1 MSITET
7 DAPQKRPSTALHSHD
22 QGPTD
27 PHRRRVLAGGAATL
41 ALAAL
46 PDTTIAAR
54 GSAALPESAAQ
65 LAPRPPMGWNSWNS
79 FATTINEAQA
89 RETARIMADKLLPF
103 GYDVFTVD
111 IQWYEPGATGYEYS
125 KRPLPTMDG
134 HGRLLPAPNRFPSS
148 AGDKGFTPLAADVH
162 AMGLKF
168 GIHLMRGIPR
178 LAVEQNLP
186 VLGTSQ
192 RAADIADTSSVCSWN
207 PDMYGVDMRKPGA
220 QAYYDS
226 VFALYA
232 GWGVDF
238 VKMDDMSRPY
248 DAHAAE
254 IEAAHKAIKA
264 TGRPIVLSLS
274 PGETPLLRA
283 DHVRRHAQMWRI
295 SDDFWDDWAMLK
307 AQFVRLENWNPHR
320 APGAW
325 PDADMLPLG
334 RLAMGS
340 RDSKFTA
347 DEQRTLMT
355 LWAIARSPLIM
366 GGDLR
371 QLDAA
376 TLALLTN
383 RDVLAVNQRSSD
395 NQPHF
400 IEDGTHVWSARPEGS
415 RDRYLAVFNITDAAK
430 QISLRWLDLG
440 IDAPARIRDLWTGK
454 VSEPDRERI
463 SATLPAHGSLLV
475 RVQM

>member
-1 MSITET
+1 MSITDHDT
-7 DAPQKRPSTALHSHD
+7 QQNRLSTALSLRD
-22 QGPTD
+22 DAPSN

-54 GSAALPESAAQ
+54 DTTAP

-89 RETARIMADKLLPF
+89 RETARIMADKLLPS
-103 GYDVFTVD
+103 GYDVFTID
-111 IQWYEPGATGYEYS
+111 IQWYEPEASGYEYN
-125 KRPLPTMDG
+125 KRPTPTMDG

-148 AGDKGFTPLAADVH
+148 AGGKGFAPLAADVH
-162 AMGLKF
+162 ALGLKF

-178 LAVEQNLP
+178 LAVEKNLP
-186 VLGTSQ
+186 VLGTRH
-192 RAADIADTSSVCSWN
+192 RATDIADTSSVCSWN

-232 GWGVDF
+232 DWGVDF

-254 IEAAHKAIKA
+254 IEAAHKAIAA
-264 TGRPIVLSLS
+264 TGRPIVLSFS
-274 PGETPLLRA
+274 PGETPLPRA
-283 DHVRRHAQMWRI
+283 DHVRRYAQMWRI

-307 AQFVRLENWNPHR
+307 AQFIRLENWNPHR

-340 RDSKFTA
+340 RDSKFSA

-383 RDVLAVNQRSSD
+383 REVLAVNQASRD

-400 IEDGTHVWSARPEGS
+400 VADGTHVWSARPEDS
-415 RDRYLAVFNITDAAK
+415 DDRYVALFNVTDAAK
-430 QISLRWLDLG
+430 DIGIRWSELELR
-440 IDAPARIRDLWTGK
+440 APARIRHLWTGK
-454 VSEPDRERI
+454 MSKPDGERI
-463 SATLPAHGSLLV
+463 TATLPAHGSLLV
-475 RVQM
+475 RTQA